1 MIGKYFIYK
10 EILTVVLLFVGSF
23 LLFGTLLSIP
33 IWLLWNWLMPNIFG
47 LVTINIFEAFGL
59 SILTKFLFA
68 TEFKVPEKKKM
79 KTDNYGYDVNKKVD
93 ELMKDIKTTFDN

>member
-10 EILTVVLLFVGSF
+10 EILKVVLLFVGSF

-68 TEFKVPEKKKM
+68 TEFKVPEKKKEA
-79 KTDNYGYDVNKKVD
+79 DNYGYDVNKKVD
-93 ELMKDIKTTFDN
+93 ELMEDIKTTFDN